1 VIYIDECNLY
11 FNSFCDGEVRQICD
25 SLNLV
30 VSLAGGSTEVRDLG
44 ADGKFRTILVIVS
57 PRDGSSQ
64 VRVPNREALHIGG
77 SGGIGIYHAQRIAH
91 YFTGLKL

>member
-1 VIYIDECNLY
+1 VQFVFY
-11 FNSFCDGEVRQICD
+11 FVLWLSISPDFD

-44 ADGKFRTILVIVS
+44 ADGNNRTLLVIVS

-64 VRVPNREALHIGG
+64 ARVPTREALQYDMI
-77 SGGIGIYHAQRIAH
+77 
-91 YFTGLKL
+91 